1 MKLSRQDLR
10 GRALIDEPLFNKGTA
25 FGEEERTA
33 LGLHGLLPPHIET
46 LDEQVSRAFDAYQT
60 RETDLDRH
68 LFLRGLQD
76 TNEVLFYRL
85 AVDHLAEM
93 MPILYTPIVG
103 LACETF
109 SEIYKRPRGLFIPYP
124 ERDRIEEMLRNYG
137 SDEIEAIVVTD
148 GERILGLGDQGAG
161 GMGIPIGKLCLYSA
175 VGGIHPKN
183 TLPITLDVG
192 TNNQERI
199 DDPHYIGW
207 RHERITGDEYLA
219 FVDAFVAAVKRV
231 WPDVLLQFEDFAFQH
246 ATPLLARY
254 RDQLCMFNDDIQ
266 GTASVAL
273 GTLLS
278 AVEAAGSRLQDQRVA
293 ILGGGSAGCGIGEQI
308 VAAMVEEG
316 LSEREARDR
325 LFIVD
330 RAGLLDDSM
339 SDLSPFQ
346 AKLAQPK
353 SRLAGWTPTGPHDSI
368 SLLDVAKAAKP
379 TVLIGVCG
387 QPGLFTEEIVRA
399 MAAHAE
405 RPILF
410 PLSNP
415 TSRMEAAP
423 ADILK
428 WTDGQALIAT
438 GSPIA
443 PVSFGGKTY
452 PIAQCNN
459 TYIFPALGLGIL
471 ASGTSRVSDEMIR
484 AAARALAAC
493 AAATREK
500 SGLLLPPLPEIRNVS
515 HDIAFAVGR
524 MAQEQGHAPRTSE
537 EELRAEIRAR
547 FWEPAYDD
555 QAPAA
560 SPDQ

>member
-25 FGEEERTA
+25 FVEEERTA

-76 TNEVLFYRL
+76 TNEILFYRL

-93 MPILYTPIVG
+93 MPILYTPVVG

-231 WPDVLLQFEDFAFQH
+231 WPHVLLQFEDFAFQH

-346 AKLAQPK
+346 EKLAQPK
-353 SRLAGWTPTGPHDSI
+353 SRLAGWAPTGPHGSI
-368 SLLDVAKAAKP
+368 SLLDVAKEAKP

-524 MAQEQGHAPRTSE
+524 MAQKQGHAPETSE
-537 EELRAEIRAR
+537 EELRAKIRTR
-547 FWEPAYDD
+547 FWDPVY
-555 QAPAA
+555 A
-560 SPDQ
+560 S